1 MEITYDYYRIFY
13 YVAKYKS
20 FSKAATI
27 LMGSQPNISRFM
39 SNLESQLGCK
49 LFIRSNRGVTLTLEG
64 QKLYHHVSIAFQ
76 HLQAA
81 ELELAQDRS
90 LEHGILTLSASE
102 IALHLLLLPVLSKF
116 HQTYPGIRLRISHHS
131 TPVALQAVKS
141 GTADLAVVST
151 PTDIHDPL
159 RARLLLKASDILV
172 GNRQYDFLA
181 KDPVHLA
188 EIVRYP
194 FICLGNSKFYLEH
207 GLILSP
213 DTEVATI
220 DQILPMILHNLGIGF
235 LPEKLARD
243 AISKGEVVKIPLIEQ
258 IPQRNIC
265 LVEDRSAP
273 LSIAANALKQMLLSS
288 VGQSQDQDLSS
299 I

>member
-1 MEITYDYYRIFY
+1 M
-13 YVAKYKS
+13 
-20 FSKAATI
+20 
-27 LMGSQPNISRFM
+27 
-39 SNLESQLGCK
+39 
-49 LFIRSNRGVTLTLEG
+49 
-64 QKLYHHVSIAFQ
+64 
-76 HLQAA
+76 
-81 ELELAQDRS
+81 
-90 LEHGILTLSASE
+90 
-102 IALHLLLLPVLSKF
+102 
-116 HQTYPGIRLRISHHS
+116 
-131 TPVALQAVKS
+131 
-141 GTADLAVVST
+141 VST

-194 FICLGNSKFYLEH
+194 FICLGKHTTTYEFYSKFYLEH

-273 LSIAANALKQMLLSS
+273 LSIAANALKQMLLSN